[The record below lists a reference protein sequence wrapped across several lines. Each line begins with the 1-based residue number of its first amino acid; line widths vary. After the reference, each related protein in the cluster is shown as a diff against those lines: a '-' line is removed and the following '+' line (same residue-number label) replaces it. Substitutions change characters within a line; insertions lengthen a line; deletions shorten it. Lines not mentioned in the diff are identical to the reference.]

1 MSLLILSLLL
11 LLLVGM
17 GLLMGR
23 KQIHEMFDNPSAA
36 STGQTVQVSPTLANL
51 VTGTPKDLTGPTA
64 QPDSLARDQE
74 AVAAANAV
82 ASKHKCPECPACPSC
97 PTCEKCEKCEDMSK
111 YIRMDEVPCWNCT
124 LP

>member
-11 LLLVGM
+11 LLLVGL

-23 KQIHEMFDNPSAA
+23 KAIHEMFANPAVA
-36 STGQTVQVSPTLANL
+36 PATVQVSPTLANL
-51 VTGTPKDLTGPTA
+51 VSGTPKEGPPA
-64 QPDSLARDQE
+64 QPNPLAREQE
-74 AVAAANAV
+74 VVAAANA
-82 ASKHKCPECPACPSC
+82 AGTAPKCSICPACPSC

>member
-11 LLLVGM
+11 ILLVGM

-23 KQIHEMFDNPSAA
+23 KTIHEMFANPTGSAVA
-36 STGQTVQVSPTLANL
+36 AVQVSPALAGL
-51 VTGTPKDLTGPTA
+51 VTGTPKDLAGPPA
-64 QPDSLARDQE
+64 QPNPLARDQE
-74 AVAAANAV
+74 AVAAANSV
-82 ASKHKCPECPACPSC
+82 ATTHKCPECPACPSC

-111 YIRMDEVPCWNCT
+111 YIRMDEIPCWNCT